1 MLVGLYTVR
10 VVLNTLGAEDY
21 GIYNIVAGVVTMFSF
36 LSGAMASSSQR
47 YFSFDLGKGDTKHLK
62 TVFSVTMQIY
72 LLIALLVLMLAET
85 LVLWFVNNKLVLP
98 AERMVAAN

>member
-1 MLVGLYTVR
+1 MLKT
-10 VVLNTLGAEDY
+10 T
-21 GIYNIVAGVVTMFSF
+21 IYNIVAGVVTMFSF

-85 LVLWFVNNKLVLP
+85 IGLWFVNNKLVLP
-98 AERMVAAN
+98 AERMVAQTRFFRLLLFLSYFRL